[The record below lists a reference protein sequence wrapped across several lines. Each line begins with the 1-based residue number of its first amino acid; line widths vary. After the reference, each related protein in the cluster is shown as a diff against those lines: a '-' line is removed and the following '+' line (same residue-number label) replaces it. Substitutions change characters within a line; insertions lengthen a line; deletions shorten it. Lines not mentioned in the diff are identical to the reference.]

1 MKRVLGILL
10 AFFLLMPFS
19 VQAAKPSTEELLKR
33 IEELSRE
40 LESLKKQ
47 LAEMKEAQE
56 EQSEAA
62 EETQEFIEEVK
73 NNMGKFK
80 IWGDIRTRMD
90 STRAYVPENK
100 YMFSYVPAFTT
111 MVNTFGQLVEGV
123 NALMPGAISDDQN
136 VGALMAN
143 LPSML
148 PMLPPDLQAM
158 AMGMAAG
165 FQELPSS
172 LQATMANLTVGEV
185 LNVNMPVSQEN
196 LEKLARTAR
205 SGHRENDTLWTNR
218 MRLNFKVKPTE
229 NTVVKARLTYYKI
242 WGMTNDYVAPGLFP
256 PSTNNFT
263 LGVRPSD
270 DALYVDR
277 AYFNWA
283 NIADLPIWISFGRR
297 PTTHGSPL
305 QLREGLD
312 KRDATPAGINI
323 DVPFDGA
330 TIGFQYSWPWTG
342 RIRFCY
348 GRGFESGFKRPIDR
362 AKDDIDFYG
371 FAWDVIDDPDRNM
384 LLIVQAF
391 KAEGVM
397 DFPDG
402 QWYMFNPVFNSW
414 MPFGVTTQHNL
425 GDIYEIG
432 ATWQHKVDLP
442 FLNLTDVDYFVSV
455 GLSITDPD
463 EWGYMGVPIDHNGNY
478 LYMYYSLL
486 AGPYLTLG
494 NPDPVWSPA
503 DDDDLDTHTGWAI
516 YLGTRIP
523 LPWVEGAK
531 LGLEYNY
538 GSKWWLPFMVATDDA
553 YFNKLATRGHVGEI
567 YWIQDLPTGELLN
580 DYARAYLRVGF
591 QYYWFNYTGS
601 GVWLGKPYQI
611 RSELDDQDSVTMF
624 QPIEH
629 MYNFYLSFELAF

>member
-1 MKRVLGILL
+1 MKRLLGVLL
-10 AFFLLMPFS
+10 AFLLLVPFS

-56 EQSEAA
+56 EQTEAA

-90 STRAYVPENK
+90 STRAYVPANR
-100 YMFSYVPAFTT
+100 YMFSYIPKFMDTIDAMKPYSSYPLSAV
-111 MVNTFGQLVEGV
+111 V
-123 NALMPGAISDDQN
+123 
-136 VGALMAN
+136 
-143 LPSML
+143 
-148 PMLPPDLQAM
+148 PMLGPMLADYP
-158 AMGMAAG
+158 G
-165 FQELPSS
+165 S
-172 LQATMANLTVGEV
+172 LQETMNTLVTDALRANPGITVGEF
-185 LNVNMPVSQEN
+185 LDEYMPDMPVSNEQRK
-196 LEKLARTAR
+196 KLARAAR
-205 SGHRENDTLWTNR
+205 KGHRENDTLWTNR

-297 PTTHGSPL
+297 PTTHGAPL

-330 TIGFQYSWPWTG
+330 TIGFQYSWPWPG

-402 QWYMFNPVFNSW
+402 EWYMFNPVFNAW
-414 MPFGVTTQHNL
+414 MPFAVTTQHNL
-425 GDIYEIG
+425 GDIYELG

-442 FLNLTDVDYFVSV
+442 FLNLEGVDYFVSV

-463 EWGYMGVPIDHNGNY
+463 DWGYMGMPIDHKGNY

-494 NPDPVWSPA
+494 NPDPVWTPP
-503 DDDDLDTHTGWAI
+503 DKDDLDTHSGWAI
-516 YLGTRIP
+516 YVGTRIP
-523 LPWVEGAK
+523 LPWIEGAK

-538 GSKWWLPFMVATDDA
+538 GSKWWMPFMVATDDA
-553 YFNKLATRGHVGEI
+553 YFNKLATRGHVGEV

-580 DYARAYLRVGF
+580 DYARAFVRVGF

-611 RSELDDQDSVTMF
+611 ASELDDTDSVTMF

-629 MYNFYLSFELAF
+629 MYNFYFSIELAF